1 MKRVTNYGAFDI
13 RNTLSLVHSTPKM
26 HTAFHVGPDV
36 LISKGIMVKLRTMLN
51 FQTLFW
57 TSECQVFANC
67 LALTTSSNWTIS
79 QKVHFMLDSQN
90 DIG

>member
-1 MKRVTNYGAFDI
+1 MVHLI
-13 RNTLSLVHSTPKM
+13 SLSLVHSTLKM
-26 HTAFHVGPDV
+26 HTELHVGPAV
-36 LISKGIMVKLRTMLN
+36 LISKGIMVKLKTMLD

-57 TSECQVFANC
+57 TSNCWVFANC

-79 QKVHFMLDSQN
+79 QKEHSMLDSQD

>member
-1 MKRVTNYGAFDI
+1 
-13 RNTLSLVHSTPKM
+13 M
-26 HTAFHVGPDV
+26 HTEFHVGPDV

>member
-1 MKRVTNYGAFDI
+1 MVRLI
-13 RNTLSLVHSTPKM
+13 SLSLVHSTPKM
-26 HTAFHVGPDV
+26 HMELHVGPAI
-36 LISKGIMVKLRTMLN
+36 LISKGIMVKLRTMLD

-57 TSECQVFANC
+57 TSNCWVFANC

-79 QKVHFMLDSQN
+79 QKEHSMLDFQD